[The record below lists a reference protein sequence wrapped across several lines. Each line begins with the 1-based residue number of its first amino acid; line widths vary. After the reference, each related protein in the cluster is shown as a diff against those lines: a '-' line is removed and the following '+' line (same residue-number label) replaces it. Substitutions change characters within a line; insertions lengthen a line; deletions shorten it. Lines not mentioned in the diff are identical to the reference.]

1 MDIKSYSVRPK
12 YFGDA
17 RGPILESYLESGRK
31 KNQVTISNKVSRYG
45 LEKIT
50 ETSLRLLNTYDSR

>member
-31 KNQVTISNKVSRYG
+31 KIRIQ
-45 LEKIT
+45 
-50 ETSLRLLNTYDSR
+50 SLTKYPDVG